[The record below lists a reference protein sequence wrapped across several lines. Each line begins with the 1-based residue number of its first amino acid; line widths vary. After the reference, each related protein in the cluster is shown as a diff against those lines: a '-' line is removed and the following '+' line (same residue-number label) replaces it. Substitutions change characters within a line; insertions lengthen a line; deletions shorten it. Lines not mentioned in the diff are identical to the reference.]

1 MWGLAVAA
9 AVAACHGGD
18 DSATPSRADNRA
30 AAGIANAIAA
40 NSLAATAE
48 GLPVPLQ
55 HAHALDYEIPTSFVG
70 RWGLT
75 LGDCNP
81 DNMADKGLLT
91 IKPDKLVFY
100 ESKGS
105 IGAISRHSP
114 YDITLRLDMTGEGQ
128 SWTNVMHLVLDAA
141 STRLERTEVSAPN
154 TVYRYKRC

>member
-1 MWGLAVAA
+1 MWGLAVVA

-18 DSATPSRADNRA
+18 DSATPSRVDNRA
-30 AAGIANAIAA
+30 AAGIANAVAA

-75 LGDCNP
+75 PADCNP

-105 IGAISRHSP
+105 VVAISRRSP

-128 SWTNVMHLVLDAA
+128 SWTTVMHLVLDAA